1 MDAEAVAAIG
11 IGPRRALRRNMV
23 TRRAMGADIH
33 VHSSICASR
42 SYGLLPTEA
51 ADIGHRVM
59 EARVACRTMEARAAC
74 PAMEVRVACQ
84 AMEVVED
91 VLRAEVEAV
100 TSVAE
105 VAVDTSG
112 VEVDTPAEV
121 VVDTPV
127 VVGAATVEDIAK
139 AHEL

>member
-91 VLRAEVEAV
+91 VLRAEV
-100 TSVAE
+100 
-105 VAVDTSG
+105 AVDTSG